1 MDTYTITEYSP
12 VDGTFF
18 LIHQDGRMM
27 AKTWNRPDAERIVAA
42 LKPSHVPAGLGDLVD
57 QITEALECLPV
68 GDVDRNVGF
77 AALKQIVQLHTDLC
91 KSVTRAERNCE
102 LLKHKIG
109 GLLAASI
116 DALEQMRQLEKN
128 LRDDAEFV
136 SATVSLSAAINR
148 AKALPNPRGSAEQET
163 GQSTLHQLLKEAIE
177 DMEFVEAAPGTW
189 LARAREAIK
198 A

>member
-1 MDTYTITEYSP
+1 MDSYTITEYSP

-18 LIHQDGRMM
+18 LIHQNERMM

-42 LKPSHVPAGLGDLVD
+42 LNPSHVPAGLKDLVD

-77 AALKQIVQLHTDLC
+77 EALKQIVQLHTDLC
-91 KSVTRAERNCE
+91 EYAERSDSNCE

-116 DALEQMRQLEKN
+116 EALEQMQQCAKLLKG
-128 LRDDAEFV
+128 DAGFD
-136 SATVSLSAAINR
+136 SAMLNLSAAIR
-148 AKALPNPRGSAEQET
+148 KAKP
-163 GQSTLHQLLKEAIE
+163 
-177 DMEFVEAAPGTW
+177 
-189 LARAREAIK
+189 
-198 A
+198 